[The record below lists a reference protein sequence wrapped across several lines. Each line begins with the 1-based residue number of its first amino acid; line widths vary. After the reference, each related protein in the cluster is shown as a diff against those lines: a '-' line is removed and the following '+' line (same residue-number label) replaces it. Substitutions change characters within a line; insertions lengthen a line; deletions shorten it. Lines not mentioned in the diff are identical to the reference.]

1 MLSWHLALRYLRT
14 RRAAW
19 LALIAITFTVGL
31 SILFVGLSQ
40 GWLEMVER
48 NFRANEADLTLRAG
62 DDAADT
68 PQVRAK
74 VAALPGVAAVA
85 PFVST
90 YGIIGRRKEFG
101 EHANLPCLV
110 DGLDWSADAAMGRIS
125 ALRLHPQPVTA
136 IDCPDVPPD
145 RRGSGFLTRA
155 WRHHLVLSGLDLV
168 GPFGLAPIPLP
179 PRERPI
185 PGVVPGRE
193 VLYGSGMR
201 LGEQVSITVPS
212 GKRIKVEI
220 SDTMST
226 GVVQTDQLAVLVP
239 LPQAQRLSDLH
250 AKPTEPARVT
260 GWRASVVPGAA
271 PQAVADRIN
280 AGPSRYEARTWR
292 QARGINGVRLI
303 ENSRNLMAVGMVA
316 FLVISMLFVYAV
328 FSTLVVEKRHDI
340 GVLKGLG
347 ARRGEIINTFLIA
360 GVAVCLLGGVFGWAL
375 GWGLLA
381 VINPIS
387 DLLGFPLFPQ
397 DIFYSAKA
405 PISFNPLIPLAF
417 IAITTVIGLLAV
429 LQPALKAGRVDP
441 IETLRE
447 GA

>member
-1 MLSWHLALRYLRT
+1 MLAWHLALRYLRT

-48 NFRANEADLTLRAG
+48 NFRANEADLTIRAG

-68 PQVRAK
+68 PRIRAQIAALPD
-74 VAALPGVAAVA
+74 VAALA

-110 DGLDWSADAAMGRIS
+110 DGLDWSADAAMGRIG

-136 IDCPDVPPD
+136 IDCPDVPPA
-145 RRGSGFLTRA
+145 RRGSGFLTPA
-155 WRHHLVLSGLDLV
+155 WRHHLVLSGLDLA

-239 LPQAQRLSDLH
+239 LPQAQRLCDLH

-260 GWRASVVPGAA
+260 GWRASVVPGVV

-280 AGPSRYEARTWR
+280 AGPSRFEARTWR
-292 QARGINGVRLI
+292 QARGINGIRLI

-347 ARRGEIINTFLIA
+347 ARRGEIISTFLIA
-360 GVAVCLLGGVFGWAL
+360 GVAVCLLGGLSGWAL

-381 VINPIS
+381 VINPVS

-417 IAITTVIGLLAV
+417 IAITTLIGLIAV